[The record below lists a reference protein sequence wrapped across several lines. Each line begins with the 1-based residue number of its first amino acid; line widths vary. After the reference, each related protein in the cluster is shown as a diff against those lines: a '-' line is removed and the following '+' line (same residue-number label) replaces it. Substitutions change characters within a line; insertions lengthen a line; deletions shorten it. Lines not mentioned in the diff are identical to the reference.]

1 MFFLAFCISILVHLF
16 QSTYFSPPFFV
27 HLFSSTFFRP
37 PILVHLFSPPILVHP
52 FYPDALYKKVP
63 KKLIFHFSVS
73 HFIPLLHPNLCM
85 KDLIFVFSLTFAV
98 HLLFYT
104 YSIQDFQ
111 LSQYSFVDQLSMNS
125 WLHQVV
131 AILTNNKV
139 DVQVL
144 GTLISGSSQ
153 FNQET
158 IINMIIYQYHD
169 NIYIALFLFAYAYI
183 NL

>member
-1 MFFLAFCISILVHLF
+1 MRGGLSPGVSYLQQRGLGMVCGGRRRRRLFFSKKRWTNYLRNTQFLVHLKNRCTKNQLLNLSYNWTWKF
-16 QSTYFSPPFFV
+16 TLIACFFSILYKYFSPPFLV

-37 PILVHLFSPPILVHP
+37 PILVHLFSLPILVHP

-104 YSIQDFQ
+104 YSI
-111 LSQYSFVDQLSMNS
+111 
-125 WLHQVV
+125 
-131 AILTNNKV
+131 
-139 DVQVL
+139 
-144 GTLISGSSQ
+144 
-153 FNQET
+153 
-158 IINMIIYQYHD
+158 
-169 NIYIALFLFAYAYI
+169 
-183 NL
+183 